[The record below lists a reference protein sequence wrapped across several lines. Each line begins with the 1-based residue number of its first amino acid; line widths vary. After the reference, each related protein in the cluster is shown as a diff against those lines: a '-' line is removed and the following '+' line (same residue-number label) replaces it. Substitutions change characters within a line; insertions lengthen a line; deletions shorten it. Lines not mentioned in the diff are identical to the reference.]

1 MFGKQMKQIEE
12 DEKDIE
18 IPNDD
23 DENVGEEAPKKK
35 KRKKSREERIAERK
49 VIFWTLLVVLIITFG
64 FWLVPKIGRMF
75 KGEAVEVDDIKNSQ
89 LKPSQEKKENS
100 KYMEI
105 TL

>member
-1 MFGKQMKQIEE
+1 MRRIDEE
-12 DEKDIE
+12 ENDID
-18 IPNDD
+18 IPNED

-49 VIFWTLLVVLIITFG
+49 VVFWTLLIVLIITIG
-64 FWLVPKIGRMF
+64 FWLVPIIGGIFR
-75 KGEAVEVDDIKNSQ
+75 GEPKEVEINSSSEM
-89 LKPSQEKKENS
+89 KTTPEKKENS